1 MILLLAHAL
10 TDREL
15 WSMRDKMMMAQ
26 FAFLFLQLAISN
38 INFIGCLATVNVI
51 VNNKI
56 KLIDKQVSKCLM
68 YTLTD
73 CRNVQNYNVCNETM
87 SIN

>member
-26 FAFLFLQLAISN
+26 FVFLFLQLAISN
-38 INFIGCLATVNVI
+38 INFIGCLPTVNVI
-51 VNNKI
+51 VNNK
-56 KLIDKQVSKCLM
+56 
-68 YTLTD
+68 
-73 CRNVQNYNVCNETM
+73 
-87 SIN
+87 